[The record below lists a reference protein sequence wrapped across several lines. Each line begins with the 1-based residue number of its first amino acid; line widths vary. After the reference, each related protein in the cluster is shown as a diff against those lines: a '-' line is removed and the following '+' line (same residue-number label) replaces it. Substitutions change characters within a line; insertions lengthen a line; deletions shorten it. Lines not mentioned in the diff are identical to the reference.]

1 MRTPHNTRGL
11 KRSARSSLTALS
23 VIALTGSSLA
33 IAPSFFSAEPA
44 AAASALSGGIRD
56 KAGAVEQEQQKPSD
70 LLAGSCE
77 VFGGGS
83 SGSQAGF
90 TWTTLEPS
98 QHSADKTIW
107 GLSLA
112 FDNSKDRTFAAWGFS
127 NSGLLSGVLDPGTIS
142 SMDVGQTLFGA
153 EGPVTAK
160 ADEQLEIKAS
170 RSQRN
175 LILSSELTG
184 DKVKQY
190 AQADAGNPVR
200 YAWQGKYTKDNIDG
214 RKATQ
219 GQNAGF
225 TAVVN
230 PWPSENDNCS
240 PISVSWE
247 NREKL
252 VVTPGEKLK
261 VGRISADAPSMPRM
275 VVEAYDSQ
283 GKFIGTSNTEAS
295 GGQARLRVEDNGDV
309 YFTVPEYKGTE
320 LNAQQGVRFSVLALP
335 RSVEQLQAAIDADAD
350 SYGQAFQ
357 ESNALPRYNKANVID
372 SHQWSLDD
380 TQFHDPK
387 YDKRDASIISGVE
400 SPQGPLAKDR
410 QSVTFTQVPDLIKD
424 LVKKKEDGGFEAD
437 VELDEKYV
445 YEGWDATLDPET
457 YNVTVTAPKNP
468 TPGTFAQP
476 RVVITY
482 SNGSKDELPLLVVVD
497 PNNTQ
502 VTDLVKPAI
511 AQGKPNQD
519 IDSQIKTKA
528 IMKGHKAVAP
538 AKYEVDDSSVPSG
551 WTVTVDKNGKV
562 TAKADDTVPL
572 GTVISP
578 KVKATYPDHT
588 TDEVEVQFQ
597 VVNDIKVPTYG
608 TETKKPGEK
617 ASLKPTLPE
626 KGLSGKESDEAPSRY
641 TFEDGTT
648 TLSKDGWTVTIDENT
663 GEISTEVPRDAEP
676 GDQLDIPVLA
686 HYASGAKPQ
695 EATATVFVIKGDDI
709 PTYTVESTG
718 PGNSVDHQVSNA
730 PKGSTFSFGKD
741 GDQPILEQEVDGW
754 KYTINPDTGVVTA
767 TPLPIPSQVIR
778 RPLTSP
784 LRPQT
789 ALPRKCQS
797 PRWSI

>member
-252 VVTPGEKLK
+252 VVTPGEKL
-261 VGRISADAPSMPRM
+261 R
-275 VVEAYDSQ
+275 
-283 GKFIGTSNTEAS
+283 
-295 GGQARLRVEDNGDV
+295 
-309 YFTVPEYKGTE
+309 
-320 LNAQQGVRFSVLALP
+320 
-335 RSVEQLQAAIDADAD
+335 
-350 SYGQAFQ
+350 
-357 ESNALPRYNKANVID
+357 
-372 SHQWSLDD
+372 
-380 TQFHDPK
+380 
-387 YDKRDASIISGVE
+387 
-400 SPQGPLAKDR
+400 
-410 QSVTFTQVPDLIKD
+410 
-424 LVKKKEDGGFEAD
+424 
-437 VELDEKYV
+437 
-445 YEGWDATLDPET
+445 
-457 YNVTVTAPKNP
+457 
-468 TPGTFAQP
+468 
-476 RVVITY
+476 
-482 SNGSKDELPLLVVVD
+482 
-497 PNNTQ
+497 
-502 VTDLVKPAI
+502 
-511 AQGKPNQD
+511 
-519 IDSQIKTKA
+519 
-528 IMKGHKAVAP
+528 
-538 AKYEVDDSSVPSG
+538 
-551 WTVTVDKNGKV
+551 
-562 TAKADDTVPL
+562 
-572 GTVISP
+572 
-578 KVKATYPDHT
+578 
-588 TDEVEVQFQ
+588 
-597 VVNDIKVPTYG
+597 
-608 TETKKPGEK
+608 
-617 ASLKPTLPE
+617 
-626 KGLSGKESDEAPSRY
+626 
-641 TFEDGTT
+641 
-648 TLSKDGWTVTIDENT
+648 
-663 GEISTEVPRDAEP
+663 
-676 GDQLDIPVLA
+676 
-686 HYASGAKPQ
+686 
-695 EATATVFVIKGDDI
+695 
-709 PTYTVESTG
+709 
-718 PGNSVDHQVSNA
+718 
-730 PKGSTFSFGKD
+730 
-741 GDQPILEQEVDGW
+741 
-754 KYTINPDTGVVTA
+754 
-767 TPLPIPSQVIR
+767 
-778 RPLTSP
+778 
-784 LRPQT
+784 
-789 ALPRKCQS
+789 
-797 PRWSI
+797 